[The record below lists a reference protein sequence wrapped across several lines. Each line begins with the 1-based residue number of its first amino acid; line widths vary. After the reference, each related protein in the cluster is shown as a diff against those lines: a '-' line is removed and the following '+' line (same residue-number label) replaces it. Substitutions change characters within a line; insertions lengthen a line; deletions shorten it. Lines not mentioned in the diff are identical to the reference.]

1 MFYYVIYHSYTY
13 KYDSSLDLLLY
24 SFSPVG
30 IFVIAWMRPYSS
42 YRRVE
47 FTGMLAM
54 ELHLVSG
61 TLAKELSRVYSFWH
75 AGQGVLSW

>member
-1 MFYYVIYHSYTY
+1 MIHLSTFCYTR
-13 KYDSSLDLLLY
+13 SR
-24 SFSPVG
+24 PVG
-30 IFVIAWMRPYSS
+30 ILVIAWMRPYSS

-75 AGQGVLSW
+75 AGLGVLSCPAAPTPAAGEV